1 MRKIKKLLLVIVV
14 LLLSVMSINVNAMS
28 ESELVTKIKKTYVVN
43 GIELKVSASQLT
55 ELERYLNKYELSSE
69 DCDYISNKI
78 DEVVKLAQD
87 AKATSYSDLT
97 NDEATKLIAIVSD
110 VSENTSIKATLT
122 KGGILTIFEE
132 DGKTPFTVINDKDGG
147 IKNTDNNYFII
158 VIASVI
164 SLLGVVVITKKVA
177 GANA

>member
-43 GIELKVSASQLT
+43 GVELKVSDSQLT
-55 ELERYLNKYELSSE
+55 ELERYLNKNELSSE
-69 DCDYISNKI
+69 DCDFISNKI

-110 VSENTSIKATLT
+110 VSENTSIKAT
-122 KGGILTIFEE
+122 
-132 DGKTPFTVINDKDGG
+132 
-147 IKNTDNNYFII
+147 
-158 VIASVI
+158 
-164 SLLGVVVITKKVA
+164 
-177 GANA
+177 